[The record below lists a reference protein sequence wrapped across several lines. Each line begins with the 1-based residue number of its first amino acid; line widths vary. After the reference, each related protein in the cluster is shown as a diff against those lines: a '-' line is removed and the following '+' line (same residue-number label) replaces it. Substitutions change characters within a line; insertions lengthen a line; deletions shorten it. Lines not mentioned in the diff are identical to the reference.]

1 MSSQLASIELA
12 LAANALTLEGQLA
25 VAPSFELVQCR
36 CLPVFLHSV
45 EQVFDTAVPRSSM
58 APEQV
63 SGREVSSSSLQKHNP
78 KHKMSQMGAL
88 HSGSTHSPAPL
99 SQQIE
104 L

>member
-58 APEQV
+58 APTQV
-63 SGREVSSSSLQKHNP
+63 SG
-78 KHKMSQMGAL
+78 
-88 HSGSTHSPAPL
+88 
-99 SQQIE
+99 
-104 L
+104 